1 MPKLTVKRHMLQSP
15 LRSLVSLVLVTFLLR
30 SPSVGQDGLQLFH
43 RMQRALGGA
52 EKIASVRDF
61 EEIVRAQTWNQ
72 AGDAIGVVRKRAR
85 WISPNY
91 LRLDQVGPGD
101 TYVLYFDGTGG
112 WEILPD
118 KTVAN
123 LEAGELQFAQKYL
136 RDFRLHAWLSD
147 RDTRFQ
153 ITSPASNVIRIADGT
168 DPTHQL
174 EIALDPVTSLPISE
188 TTVSLADPAHPLK
201 SEVRIEEWQTV
212 GGIRFPHR
220 TVTYRNG
227 TVRVAEITVEDTR
240 LNKGIKPAD
249 LAVKPTDLK
258 PVMSPQ

>member
-1 MPKLTVKRHMLQSP
+1 M
-15 LRSLVSLVLVTFLLR
+15 
-30 SPSVGQDGLQLFH
+30 
-43 RMQRALGGA
+43 
-52 EKIASVRDF
+52 
-61 EEIVRAQTWNQ
+61 
-72 AGDAIGVVRKRAR
+72 
-85 WISPNY
+85 SPNY

-101 TYVLYFDGTGG
+101 TYVLYFDGTSG

-123 LEAGELQFAQKYL
+123 LAAGELQFAQKYL

-153 ITSPASNVIRIADGT
+153 ITSPASNVVRIADGA

-201 SEVRIEEWQTV
+201 SEVRIKEWQTV
-212 GGIRFPHR
+212 GGIRFPRR

-227 TVRVAEITVEDTR
+227 TVRVAEITVEETKVKWRNQTR
-240 LNKGIKPAD
+240 RPRD
-249 LAVKPTDLK
+249 
-258 PVMSPQ
+258 